1 MVEISEIIWDPN
13 IDQWWNFSKL
23 FEIRIQINDE
33 IFRNYFSFGSTSWSN
48 FPKIIWDLDPD
59 HGQIFRIYLRSGCMS
74 GSNFQSFKNFYNLIE
89 YLRNLET
96 DKLVIFSSILI
107 VFIWMHLMIDYLC
120 FSSKLGQSWSEQFTP
135 GSSSVYTLQ
144 STRYSFIQHFVIY
157 QIFFFYLVV

>member
-1 MVEISEIIWDPN
+1 MMKFSEIIFVLDPHHGQ
-13 IDQWWNFSKL
+13 IFQKL
-23 FEIRIQINDE
+23 FEIWIQIMVKYSE
-33 IFRNYFSFGSTSWSN
+33 F
-48 FPKIIWDLDPD
+48 IWDPD
-59 HGQIFRIYLRSGCMS
+59 ACQGQIFKVLKTFIILIY
-74 GSNFQSFKNFYNLIE
+74 LIE

-144 STRYSFIQHFVIY
+144 STRFTFIQHFVIH
-157 QIFFFYLVV
+157 QIVFFTWGSVENYGLFAVKTKCFWF